1 MIKNIKLIIKISYYS
16 KVNMRYFLVHNSN
29 KGGIKM
35 PMFYVTVIAFG
46 LKFRQPIYGYRKDYA
61 ENEIKEIIEK
71 YTRETKGKLRALGYI
86 G

>member
-1 MIKNIKLIIKISYYS
+1 
-16 KVNMRYFLVHNSN
+16 
-29 KGGIKM
+29 M
-35 PMFYVTVIAFG
+35 PMFYVTVITFG

-61 ENEIKEIIEK
+61 ESEIKEIIEK